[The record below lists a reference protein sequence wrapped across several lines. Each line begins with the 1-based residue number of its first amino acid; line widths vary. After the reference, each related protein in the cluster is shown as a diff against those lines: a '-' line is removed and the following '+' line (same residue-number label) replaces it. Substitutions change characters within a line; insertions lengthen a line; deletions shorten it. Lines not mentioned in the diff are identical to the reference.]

1 MVATWVAVTGLLLSS
16 VPYQTLFT
24 VYAVGIVVIVIGV
37 FCNLVLIGKVPRKQ
51 VAPKK
56 ADSEEKPAQAAPELP
71 GFTFA
76 ETLKKGPSIFCFL
89 IAMFCIAWCATGVT
103 AYSTVFYTSF
113 GMAATTAALLLSVYT
128 YSAAV
133 LKLASGFLVKKLGLK
148 KMSMCI
154 YLGFVIGMV
163 MLLTWSQTGV
173 IAFAFIG
180 MVLCAFISY
189 AAMIPGLFVPDLYGM
204 KDYTGINS
212 GGIAGFYL
220 GSVFV
225 LGGLATIIGALGYFN
240 SFVLLAV
247 LAVVAMVFMLI
258 AVATS
263 PMKKEKKTEE

>member
-1 MVATWVAVTGLLLSS
+1 M
-16 VPYQTLFT
+16 
-24 VYAVGIVVIVIGV
+24 
-37 FCNLVLIGKVPRKQ
+37 
-51 VAPKK
+51 
-56 ADSEEKPAQAAPELP
+56 
-71 GFTFA
+71 
-76 ETLKKGPSIFCFL
+76 
-89 IAMFCIAWCATGVT
+89 
-103 AYSTVFYTSF
+103 
-113 GMAATTAALLLSVYT
+113 LSVW
-128 YSAAV
+128 S
-133 LKLASGFLVKKLGLK
+133 
-148 KMSMCI
+148 C
-154 YLGFVIGMV
+154 
-163 MLLTWSQTGV
+163 LLIWSQTGV

-189 AAMIPGLFVPDLYGM
+189 AAMIPGLFVPDLYGI